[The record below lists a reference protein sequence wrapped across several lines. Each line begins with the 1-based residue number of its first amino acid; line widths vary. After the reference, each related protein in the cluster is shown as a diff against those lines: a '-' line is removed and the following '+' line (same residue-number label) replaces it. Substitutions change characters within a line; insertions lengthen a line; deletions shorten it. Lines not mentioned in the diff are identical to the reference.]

1 MNLIEAKKI
10 KKSFGRLE
18 VLKGI
23 SLQVSEGQVV
33 SIIGPSG
40 SGKSTLLRCLTQLET
55 TDQGEITVCGEKM
68 MWTESG
74 RAVYANKDTLH
85 NIILN
90 VGLVFQ
96 NFNLFPHF
104 SVLENLIDAPIRIRG
119 VSREEATQR
128 ARELLRKMDLASKE
142 NSYPCELSG
151 GQQQRVA
158 IARALAMQPRILFF
172 DEPTSALDPE
182 LTGEILKVIREL
194 AQEHMT
200 MVIVTHEMAFARDV
214 ADHVI
219 FMADGVIIEEGT
231 PQQVFENTQNART
244 QAFLS
249 RFSQNS

>member
-55 TDQGEITVCGEKM
+55 ADQGEITVCGEKM

-74 RAVYANKDTLH
+74 RAVYANKNTLH

-158 IARALAMQPRILFF
+158 IARALIAKPDIIFA
-172 DEPTSALDPE
+172 DEPTGNLDSKSG
-182 LTGEILKVIREL
+182 GEVMQMLENIWKQLGKTI
-194 AQEHMT
+194 
-200 MVIVTHEMAFARDV
+200 
-214 ADHVI
+214 
-219 FMADGVIIEEGT
+219 VIITHDNRIARMAQRQYSIVDGT
-231 PQQVFENTQNART
+231 
-244 QAFLS
+244 LS
-249 RFSQNS
+249 EVETR